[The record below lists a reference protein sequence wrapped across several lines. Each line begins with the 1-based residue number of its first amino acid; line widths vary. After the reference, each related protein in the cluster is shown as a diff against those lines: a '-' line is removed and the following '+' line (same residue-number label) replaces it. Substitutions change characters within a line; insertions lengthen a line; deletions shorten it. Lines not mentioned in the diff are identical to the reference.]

1 MTFKTIFGTSSPSR
15 VRRMGLS
22 KIHHAGD
29 TYSPEEW
36 AERIYAVSLLKEG
49 DKVWNPYKQ
58 RWDTVKS
65 VTFRRSQRSS
75 VVMENGRLKS
85 KHFGK
90 SLLLDFW
97 IESEEG
103 YLIYDLGK
111 RFDEI

>member
-103 YLIYDLGK
+103 YLIYEFIK